1 MPFEQIFPDAAPGAV
16 RLLERMLVLDPQARP
31 TATELLADPYFASY
45 CDPDSET
52 CAVPVCRADYAFD
65 RLNRALTLDEVHTN
79 IIRKGGGGG
88 GHESVDRSTLAL
100 MTTEPA
106 A

>member
-1 MPFEQIFPDAAPGAV
+1 M
-16 RLLERMLVLDPQARP
+16 ERMLVLDPQARP

-88 GHESVDRSTLAL
+88 GSRVRGPIHSCLNDYRTCR
-100 MTTEPA
+100 MHCKH
-106 A
+106 